1 MLVKKT
7 HTPIY
12 TGLALF
18 LALVLDAFTDPLI
31 GSISDRLKT
40 KYGRRHYLMMISLL
54 PILVSYLMLFFPIN
68 AWVDNEI
75 LIFLWLLFFSSLT
88 RFCVTLFDI
97 PHRALAIE
105 LPNSYEE
112 KSDIMS
118 LREGF
123 QAIIALS
130 HSRGSLLDLNNGD
143 IIGRIKNE
151 WLNVGII
158 GGIMMLLMGLFSILG
173 TLKIIPNLKTVAEE
187 NKFQFKK
194 LNQIFL
200 DLKKVLANKS
210 LLIFLVGS
218 ILIQAG
224 WGLANS
230 LTFLTQIEFWELTPN
245 QIQRFIFIYFLAA
258 LAGWYLTPR
267 IIRKI
272 EKHVLVVVQPHQP

>member
-1 MLVKKT
+1 
-7 HTPIY
+7 
-12 TGLALF
+12 
-18 LALVLDAFTDPLI
+18 
-31 GSISDRLKT
+31 
-40 KYGRRHYLMMISLL
+40 
-54 PILVSYLMLFFPIN
+54 
-68 AWVDNEI
+68 
-75 LIFLWLLFFSSLT
+75 
-88 RFCVTLFDI
+88 
-97 PHRALAIE
+97 
-105 LPNSYEE
+105 
-112 KSDIMS
+112 MS

-130 HSRGSLLDLNNGD
+130 HSFLILPMMSPLLRSNND
-143 IIGRIKNE
+143 PLE

-272 EKHVLVVVQPHQP
+272 EKHVLVVVSLFVIGLFLSLPYLGYLFSLAPVRVQII

>member
-1 MLVKKT
+1 MHGWTMKSNFS
-7 HTPIY
+7 
-12 TGLALF
+12 LA
-18 LALVLDAFTDPLI
+18 I
-31 GSISDRLKT
+31 I
-40 KYGRRHYLMMISLL
+40 
-54 PILVSYLMLFFPIN
+54 
-68 AWVDNEI
+68 
-75 LIFLWLLFFSSLT
+75 LFFSYKIL
-88 RFCVTLFDI
+88 CTLFDI

-130 HSRGSLLDLNNGD
+130 HSFLILPMMSPLLRSNND
-143 IIGRIKNE
+143 PLE

-200 DLKKVLANKS
+200 DLKKVLTNKS

-272 EKHVLVVVQPHQP
+272 EKHVLVVVSLFVIGLFLSLPYLGYLFRPCPSKGFRLSDNLYRRMRLLPALSPMSALWPGRAWCQILLIRYLKILM